1 MSQEEIYGVRD
12 LTYSIWH
19 RRDSTRRFVGIEK
32 AQLLAMIDLDV
43 CLYIEYDDRTKEPL
57 VLMETAQD
65 VGQEFKPFTVT
76 KKLAMRCVPILPAYV
91 LLYTLDKDKNPA
103 NRNYFDIA
111 SFRLKN
117 VWPEVSSEWST
128 YSASQYA
135 NWLLKLRDKASL
147 YIDNSYKPPK

>member
-19 RRDSTRRFVGIEK
+19 RRDSTRRFVGIEN

-65 VGQEFKPFTVT
+65 VGQAFKAFTVT

-91 LLYTLDKDKNPA
+91 LLYTLDTKKNPA
-103 NRNYFDIA
+103 NINYFDIA
-111 SFRLKN
+111 SFRLKC
-117 VWPEVSSEWST
+117 VWPKESPEWLIYT
-128 YSASQYA
+128 PVKYA
-135 NWLLKLRDKASL
+135 NWLLKLRYEASL
-147 YIDNSYKPPK
+147 LIENSYEKPK